1 MAQRGSGSGSGG
13 SGKVVLG
20 LAIGTA
26 YTRAAT
32 ASVNLGCVLGSCL
45 AWVLCLWV
53 GRVTHVV
60 CVVVGGVGAYVHN

>member
-1 MAQRGSGSGSGG
+1 MAQQRGGGSGG

-32 ASVNLGCVLGSCL
+32 APVLRCVPY
-45 AWVLCLWV
+45 
-53 GRVTHVV
+53 T
-60 CVVVGGVGAYVHN
+60 